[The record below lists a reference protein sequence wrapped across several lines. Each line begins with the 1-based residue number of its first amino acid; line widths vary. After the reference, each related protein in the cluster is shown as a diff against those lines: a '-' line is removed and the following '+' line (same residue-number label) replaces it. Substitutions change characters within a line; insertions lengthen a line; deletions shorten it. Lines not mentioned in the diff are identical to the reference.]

1 MLLDTKFSSKSRL
14 FRKFSIMKLDFAPRL
29 SLEEK
34 KETRKLFA
42 GNEEREKTT
51 SAWADVETQ
60 TTLSDAA
67 ISQELQRSLTVEHQ
81 NAYLAGLIDGDGSIY
96 CLLANRIQDGYKFG
110 YEIRPCASITQR
122 PEKQHLLIHANSLT
136 GGIGILRRRADNI
149 ASLDFHG
156 RDKVSFLVPR
166 VKPYIYLK
174 SRQAKII
181 LHVIEQMPY
190 VKNDAQKFLNLCR
203 IVDRISRE
211 NDGNNLKNTSE
222 TVREFLLKKGYQ
234 VV

>member
-1 MLLDTKFSSKSRL
+1 MSLDTKFSSKSRL
-14 FRKFSIMKLDFAPRL
+14 FGKFSTMELSFAPRL
-29 SLEEK
+29 SLEK
-34 KETRKLFA
+34 KKGTRKLLA
-42 GNEEREKTT
+42 
-51 SAWADVETQ
+51 ADKDFE
-60 TTLSDAA
+60 TLSDAD
-67 ISQELQRSLTVEHQ
+67 ISGELQKSLTVEHQ

-136 GGIGILRRRADNI
+136 GGIGTLRLRNDNI

-156 RDKVSFLVPR
+156 RDKVSSLVPR

-174 SRQAKII
+174 SRQARII

-203 IVDRISRE
+203 IVDRISKE

>member
-1 MLLDTKFSSKSRL
+1 MMSLDTKSSLKKRL
-14 FRKFSIMKLDFAPRL
+14 FGNFSTIKLDFAPRL

-34 KETRKLFA
+34 KGTRKLLA
-42 GNEEREKTT
+42 SEK
-51 SAWADVETQ
+51 DFE
-60 TTLSDAA
+60 TLSNTE
-67 ISQELQRSLTVEHQ
+67 ISEELQKSLTVEHQ

-96 CLLANRIQDGYKFG
+96 CLLANRIKDGYKFG
-110 YEIRPCASITQR
+110 FEIRPCASITQR
-122 PEKQHLLIHANSLT
+122 PEKQHLLFHANSLT
-136 GGIGILRRRADNI
+136 GGIGALRIRKDGM

-156 RDKVSFLVPR
+156 RDKVSSLVPR
-166 VKPYIYLK
+166 VKPYIYVN
-174 SRQAKII
+174 SRQARII

-190 VKNDAQKFLNLCR
+190 VRNDAQKFLNLCR
-203 IVDRISRE
+203 IVDRISKE